1 MKLRRLRLRFRR
13 IFRKQQ
19 RQVENLGAHT
29 EEQIET
35 HLIKRFGRLIAV
47 RRFVIGWLALV
58 ILLIGGLVGQNIA
71 LSNHFQTIQPVPGGI
86 FKEGVLGTF
95 TNANPMYATN
105 NADTTVSSLVFAGL
119 LRHDAENQLVGEL
132 ASDYTTDAN
141 GITYTIKLKPNLTW
155 HDGQPLTSADVVYT
169 YQTIQNPDAQSP
181 LKASW
186 QGIKISAP
194 DPQTVV
200 FTLPSPLA
208 AFPYNLTTGIVPKHI
223 LSKIAPSDLRSA
235 EFNTVNP
242 VGAGP
247 FEWQAIEVKGSEPKK
262 AQQQIALLPFDNYVL
277 GKPKLAEFIV
287 YVYADQEQLVQDF
300 SKGKLSAVSGLSSV
314 PERVAKKSDVR
325 TYNIPLNAANMVFF
339 KTSSGVLSDKTVRNA
354 LVEAADVPKIVD
366 ELSYPARLVREPFL
380 QDQVGYDQDYAQP
393 GFDLDAARKK
403 LDAAGW
409 VVGTDGIR
417 KKGAQRLTFK
427 LSASNTEES
436 KTVTSQLRKQWKALG
451 VDVRVDLQKASDFQ
465 STLSYHSYDAVLY
478 GITIGSDPDVFVYW
492 ASSQADIR
500 SSNRLNFSE
509 YKNTAVDVALEAG
522 RTRRDPALREIK
534 YRPFLQAWKQESPA
548 LGLYQPRFLYLTN
561 GPLFGLS
568 DHSIDSSVGRLNN
581 VHNWQIRQAKVTND

>member
-1 MKLRRLRLRFRR
+1 MKLRRFRLRFRR
-13 IFRKQQ
+13 VFRAQQ
-19 RQVENLGAHT
+19 KQVETLGAHT

-35 HLIKRFGRLIAV
+35 HVIKRFGRLIAV
-47 RRFVIGWLALV
+47 RRFVISWLALV
-58 ILLIGGLVGQNIA
+58 ILLIVGLVGQNIA

-86 FKEGVLGTF
+86 FKEGVLGSF
-95 TNANPMYATN
+95 TNANPMYASSS
-105 NADTTVSSLVFAGL
+105 ADTTVSSLVFAGL
-119 LRHDAENQLVGEL
+119 LRHDAENNLAGEL
-132 ASDYTTDAN
+132 ASGYTVDAN
-141 GITYTIKLKPNLTW
+141 GITYTVKLKPNLTW

-186 QGIKISAP
+186 QGIEISAP
-194 DPQTVV
+194 DAQTVV

-223 LSKIAPSDLRSA
+223 LAKIAPSDLRSA
-235 EFNTVNP
+235 EFNTASP

-262 AQQQIALLPFDNYVL
+262 AQQQIALLPFENYAL
-277 GKPKLAEFIV
+277 GKPKLSEFIV
-287 YVYADQEQLVQDF
+287 YAYADQEQLVNDF
-300 SKGKLSAVSGLSSV
+300 SKGKLTAVSGLNTV
-314 PERVAKKSDVR
+314 PEQVENKQSVR
-325 TYNIPLNAANMVFF
+325 EHTVPLNAANMVFF
-339 KTSSGVLSDKTVRNA
+339 KTTTGVLSDKTVRNA
-354 LVEAADVPKIVD
+354 LVEAADVPKIVNQ
-366 ELSYPARLVREPFL
+366 LSYPARLVREPFL
-380 QDQVGYDQDYAQP
+380 QGQVGYNPAFAQP
-393 GFDLDAARKK
+393 DFDLESAQKK

-409 VVGTDGIR
+409 VQTDSGIR
-417 KKGAQRLTFK
+417 QKGNQRLTFK
-427 LSASNTEES
+427 LSASNSGES
-436 KTVTSQLRKQWKALG
+436 KLVTSQLKEQWKKLG
-451 VDVRVDLQKASDFQ
+451 VDVRVDLQKPSDFQ

-478 GITIGSDPDVFVYW
+478 GVTIGSDPDVFVYW

-509 YKNTAVDVALEAG
+509 YKNTTVDVALEAG

-534 YRPFLQAWKQESPA
+534 YRPFLQAWQQDSPA